1 MKEIAHRTSDGI
13 EVVLFW
19 RRGDALLTVGVA
31 DERTGAY
38 FEFDVEAAQAL
49 DAFHHPYAYAAFRGL
64 AYDDALLPTWEQA
77 AAA

>member
-19 RRGDALLTVGVA
+19 RQGDALLTVAVA

-38 FEFDVEAAQAL
+38 FEFDIEAPQAL
-49 DAFHHPYAYAAFRGL
+49 DAFHHPYSYAAFRGL
-64 AYDDALLPTWEQA
+64 PYDDALLPSWAHA

>member
-1 MKEIAHRTSDGI
+1 
-13 EVVLFW
+13 
-19 RRGDALLTVGVA
+19 VA

-38 FEFDVEAAQAL
+38 FEVDVEAAQAL

-64 AYDDALLPTWEQA
+64 PYDDALLPSWAQA

>member
-1 MKEIAHRTSDGI
+1 MKEIANRTSDGI

-19 RRGDALLTVGVA
+19 RRRDARLTVAVA

-38 FEFDVEAAQAL
+38 FEFDVEPEQAL

-64 AYDDALLPTWEQA
+64 PYDDALLPSWAQA

>member
-19 RRGDALLTVGVA
+19 RRGDARLTLTVA

-38 FEFDVEAAQAL
+38 FELDVEAAEAL

-64 AYDDALLPTWEQA
+64 PYDDALLPSWAQA

>member
-19 RRGDALLTVGVA
+19 RRGDALLTVAVA